1 MERTDD
7 GGARRIVVISTGG
20 TIASRWQGTGYAAD
34 ASGDAVL
41 ATAPLPEGVTVE
53 VVDLFNVNSS
63 RMTAA
68 HQLALLRTVH
78 ETLADPRV
86 DGVVVTH
93 GTDTLEETAFLL
105 DLHHTDPRPVVLT
118 GAQRP
123 FGTGDGDGPGNL
135 YDALQVASTV
145 RDLGVLVVFDGR
157 VHAARGTVK
166 TRTLDADAFSDP
178 SAARLGRVGFSRVD
192 IARRPRRPE
201 PLPLPAAARTASP
214 DDPGATPL
222 PRVDVVT
229 HHSGGDTVLF
239 EAALAAGARGI
250 VLEATG
256 AGNAT
261 PEVVEAVA
269 AAVARGVLVAVT
281 TRVPAGPLAE
291 IYTGG
296 GAVDLVAAGALL
308 TGTLRAAQARIAV
321 LAALLAEDER
331 SGTDSAATGSAVT
344 GADPA
349 EAGRPGAGP
358 SVTGSARSTGLLRR
372 LLDGPVRDEPAWAAD
387 TAHPVADASVAARA

>member
-1 MERTDD
+1 MKRTND

-34 ASGDAVL
+34 ASGDDVL

-78 ETLADPRV
+78 ETLADPGV
-86 DGVVVTH
+86 DGVVITH

-105 DLHHTDPRPVVLT
+105 DLHHADPRPVVLT

-166 TRTLDADAFSDP
+166 TQTLAADAFSDP

-214 DDPGATPL
+214 GDPGAARL
-222 PRVDVVT
+222 PRVDIVT
-229 HHSGGDTVLF
+229 HHSGGDTVLL

-261 PEVVEAVA
+261 PEIVEAVA
-269 AAVARGVLVAVT
+269 DAVARGVLVAVT

-321 LAALLAEDER
+321 LAALLAEGEH
-331 SGTDSAATGSAVT
+331 SGTDSAVADSTGAEATEAGTSATG
-344 GADPA
+344 P
-349 EAGRPGAGP
+349 
-358 SVTGSARSTGLLRR
+358 ARSAALLRR
-372 LLDGPVRDEPAWAAD
+372 LLDGPVRDEPATAAD
-387 TAHPVADASVAARA
+387 VNGPAALTALTASGPAVTARA